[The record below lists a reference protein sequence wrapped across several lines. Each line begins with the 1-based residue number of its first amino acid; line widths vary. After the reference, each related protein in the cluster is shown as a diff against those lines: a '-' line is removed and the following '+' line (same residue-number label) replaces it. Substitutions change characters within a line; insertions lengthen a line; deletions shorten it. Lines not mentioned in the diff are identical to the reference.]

1 MHRYCDR
8 KTQKI
13 PATNNPKKETR
24 FHNCLADVNIPV
36 GEVYTTPVLSGTNG
50 TLFVEEVFLKG
61 LKYIDLEMTFKD
73 GFIDNYT
80 CGNFDD
86 EEECKKYV
94 HENLILP
101 HDTLPIGEFAIGTN
115 TTAYGMAQKF
125 NIMDLLPILIVEK
138 MGPHFAI
145 GDTCFM
151 WGEDVPVY
159 NSNGKEVIARDNEKS
174 IIRKT
179 NVEEAYTGLHT
190 DITLP
195 YSGLAFIG
203 IIKEDGECIALIKDG
218 KFVLEGTEE
227 LNKAFDEN

>member
-1 MHRYCDR
+1 M
-8 KTQKI
+8 
-13 PATNNPKKETR
+13 
-24 FHNCLADVNIPV
+24 
-36 GEVYTTPVLSGTNG
+36 
-50 TLFVEEVFLKG
+50 EEVFLKG
-61 LKYIDLEMTFKD
+61 LKYINLEMTFKD
-73 GFIDNYT
+73 GFIDTYT
-80 CGNFDD
+80 CGNFDHED
-86 EEECKKYV
+86 ECKKYV

-115 TTAYGMAQKF
+115 TTAYVMAQKF

-151 WGEDVPVY
+151 WSEDIPVY

-179 NVEEAYTGLHT
+179 NMEEAYTGLHT

-195 YSGLAFIG
+195 YSGLAFID
-203 IIKEDGECIALIKDG
+203 IIKEDGERIALIKDG